1 MTIRQTLIWTQT
13 NIMSMIHRAHAAI
26 ETKGCWR
33 VQSWTGWNATL
44 IRKTDQL
51 QMLILSLSRLLK
63 LLLSMRTTRGDLGSL
78 GKSTTAK
85 AKKKVIRRSAWYG
98 NVYSEGMRGSIK
110 LALFRGKNIHQALSR
125 NVHPSSNVRF
135 LSTCQ
140 PNLKKR
146 SLILRSVREKYQ
158 CHWIVQGYL
167 AKPPW
172 HDPMHCWCTWF
183 SGPIPIGLVRGI
195 CWLSKLNLHLHRFY
209 TLTRLRWFN
218 MQPFSTSLT
227 LVGAFLPSSR
237 INRTLVNPYLT

>member
-1 MTIRQTLIWTQT
+1 MAIRQTLIWTQT

-26 ETKGCWR
+26 ETKRCWGVR
-33 VQSWTGWNATL
+33 SWTGWNSTL
-44 IRKTDQL
+44 IRETDKL

-78 GKSTTAK
+78 GKSTSAK

-98 NVYSEGMRGSIK
+98 NVYSEGMRESLKVNPSSWRSLGE
-110 LALFRGKNIHQALSR
+110 RTYTR
-125 NVHPSSNVRF
+125 NVHSSSNVRF

-167 AKPPW
+167 PLARS
-172 HDPMHCWCTWF
+172 DALLMHV
-183 SGPIPIGLVRGI
+183 I
-195 CWLSKLNLHLHRFY
+195 
-209 TLTRLRWFN
+209 LRTY
-218 MQPFSTSLT
+218 P
-227 LVGAFLPSSR
+227 
-237 INRTLVNPYLT
+237 NRVSQRYLLA